1 MAPRSLQAGRFLPTT
16 LIRVLINEKGERLD
30 HLYSCAELTD
40 GGRSLNVQ
48 TIAPVIRQ
56 YRQLIRKLAELAE
69 KQAEQASP
77 GLISQAVN
85 QMMEH
90 YTNEIQRM
98 VALKR
103 HNLNVRSEEIE
114 ALQAQG
120 LALHEHL
127 QAAGIRWDAVRLIV
141 TL

>member
-1 MAPRSLQAGRFLPTT
+1 MRATKT
-16 LIRVLINEKGERLD
+16 INGFPHYVYERLMSTPSKGAYYNC
-30 HLYSCAELTD
+30 HT
-40 GGRSLNVQ
+40 
-48 TIAPVIRQ
+48 T
-56 YRQLIRKLAELAE
+56 
-69 KQAEQASP
+69 
-77 GLISQAVN
+77 
-85 QMMEH
+85 
-90 YTNEIQRM
+90 TNEIQRM